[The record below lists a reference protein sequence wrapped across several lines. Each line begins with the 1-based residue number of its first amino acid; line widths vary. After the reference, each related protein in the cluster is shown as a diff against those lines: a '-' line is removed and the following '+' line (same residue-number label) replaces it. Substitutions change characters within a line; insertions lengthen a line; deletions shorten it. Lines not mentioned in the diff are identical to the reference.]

1 MIMDKT
7 CIVTGASRGIG
18 RQIALTLAGEGM
30 NVVIN
35 YVGNRDRA
43 EETAGEVEKL
53 GGRALVVK
61 GDVASFKESE
71 ELIKACID
79 KFGKIDILINNA
91 GITRDALIMRMK
103 EEDWDKVISTNLKGA
118 FNCSRA
124 AVRYMMKQKSGR
136 IINIASVVGISGN
149 SGQANY
155 AAAKAGVIGFTKSLA
170 KEVASRGILVNA
182 VAPGYIETE
191 MTEVLGDEVREK
203 VRKNIP
209 LGRLGQTA
217 DIAEAVKF
225 LSLQASYITGQVIVV
240 DGGMTM

>member
-1 MIMDKT
+1 MDKT

-18 RQIALTLAGEGM
+18 REIALTLAGEGM

-43 EETAGEVEKL
+43 EETAVEVEKF

-71 ELIKACID
+71 ELIKSCVD
-79 KFGKIDILINNA
+79 NFGKIDILINNA

-103 EEDWDKVISTNLKGA
+103 EEDWDKVINTNLKGA

-124 AVRYMMKQKSGR
+124 AVRHMMKQKSGR

-149 SGQANY
+149 SSQTNY
-155 AAAKAGVIGFTKSLA
+155 AAAKAGIIGLTKALA

-182 VAPGYIETE
+182 IAPGYIETE
-191 MTEVLGDEVREK
+191 MTEVLPEEVREK
-203 VRKNIP
+203 IRKNIP
-209 LGRLGQTA
+209 LGWLGQTK

-225 LSLQASYITGQVIVV
+225 LSLKASYITGQVIVV